1 MRESGIDPAAQAGAC
16 TVSAG
21 MWGAGGGG
29 DVQKEKGEE
38 EAEEGLQVDF
48 DEDRGH
54 FFAKWSEYVRSGPCI
69 RPIRWPRKAGDV
81 ATLGTD
87 KNGDRAER
95 NWIMDVE

>member
-1 MRESGIDPAAQAGAC
+1 MVRESGIDPAAQAGAC

-54 FFAKWSEYVRSGPCI
+54 FFKMVRI
-69 RPIRWPRKAGDV
+69 RPIWTMRTPDPTAAKSGRRGHARRRPFV
-81 ATLGTD
+81 ARIVFTD
-87 KNGDRAER
+87 CTDSN
-95 NWIMDVE
+95 